1 MPFPWTTLV
10 ETFLGSN
17 LRAYQP
23 VSLLPHLPL
32 RLAYFPRPSPSLVIS
47 KQTPLRPKDSE
58 YNELLV
64 MSSALHFPS
73 TKPKGHKN
81 VLLLQ
86 QNVSLHYQ
94 LVLAGCHSCFLL
106 L

>member
-10 ETFLGSN
+10 ETFLGSKPA
-17 LRAYQP
+17 RAYQP
-23 VSLLPHLPL
+23 VSLLPRLPL
-32 RLAYFPRPSPSLVIS
+32 LLPYFPRPSPSIS

-81 VLLLQ
+81 VLLC
-86 QNVSLHYQ
+86 NKMSGSIISWY
-94 LVLAGCHSCFLL
+94 
-106 L
+106 